1 VLGGRLIPV
10 TKTNS
15 IPFTSITPRTICV
28 IGVPLDLGQSRRG
41 VDMGPSAV
49 RVAGLEARLEE
60 LGHVVEDAGNV
71 DVAIAEQKQAG
82 DPHAKYLQEITA
94 ICTRHAELVLKT
106 LESGKIPIVL
116 GGDHSV
122 AAGTVAGV
130 AEFYRRQNQK
140 VGLIWIDAHTD
151 INTPE
156 SSPSGN
162 VHGMPLAALV
172 GLGPAELANIF
183 GFSPKVHPENCVLV
197 GVRDIDFIEKE
208 NVRKAGIEV
217 FTMRD
222 IDERGMRTVMEEALR
237 IAGRGT
243 AGYHVSLDM
252 DWVDPEDAP
261 GVGTPVRGG
270 ATYREAHL
278 AMEII
283 ADHGRMLSFEIVEVN
298 PVIDEHNRTA
308 ELAVELALSAF
319 GKKIL

>member
-1 VLGGRLIPV
+1 MNPTTASFSSVVPKKIR
-10 TKTNS
+10 
-15 IPFTSITPRTICV
+15 V

-49 RVAGLEARLEE
+49 RVAGLEARLEA
-60 LGHVVEDAGNV
+60 LGHVVEDGGNV
-71 DVAIAEQKQAG
+71 SVAIAEQKKEG
-82 DPHAKYLQEITA
+82 HPHAKYLKEITA
-94 ICTRHAELVLKT
+94 TCAKHAEQVIKT
-106 LESGKIPIVL
+106 LESGKVPIVL

-140 VGLIWIDAHTD
+140 IGLIWIDAHSD

-162 VHGMPLAALV
+162 VHGMPLAAIM
-172 GLGPAELANIF
+172 GLGPPELANILN
-183 GFSPKVHPENCVLV
+183 FSPKVSPENCVLV
-197 GVRDIDFIEKE
+197 GVRDIDAVEKE

-237 IAGRGT
+237 MAGRGT
-243 AGYHVSLDM
+243 AGYHISLDM

-283 ADHGRMLSFEIVEVN
+283 ADDGRMLSFEIVEVN

-308 ELAVELALSAF
+308 ELAVELTLSAF

>member
-1 VLGGRLIPV
+1 MTPTTASFSSVIP
-10 TKTNS
+10 KK
-15 IPFTSITPRTICV
+15 IRV

-49 RVAGLEARLEE
+49 RVAGLEARLEA
-60 LGHVVEDAGNV
+60 LGHMVEDGGNV
-71 DVAIAEQKQAG
+71 SVAIAEQKKEG
-82 DPHAKYLQEITA
+82 HPHAKYLKEITA
-94 ICTRHAELVLKT
+94 TCVKHAELMIKT
-106 LESGKIPIVL
+106 LESGKVPIVL

-140 VGLIWIDAHTD
+140 IGLIWIDAHSV

-162 VHGMPLAALV
+162 VHGMPLAAIM
-172 GLGPAELANIF
+172 GLGPPELANILN
-183 GFSPKVHPENCVLV
+183 FSPKVSPENCVLV
-197 GVRDIDFIEKE
+197 GVRDIDAVEKE
-208 NVRKAGIEV
+208 NVRQAGIEV

-237 IAGRGT
+237 MAGRGT
-243 AGYHVSLDM
+243 AGYHISLDM

-308 ELAVELALSAF
+308 ELAVELTLSAF